1 MCFVSLVFANKIDLL
16 TNICKNVLTS
26 VKTLL
31 SNLKA
36 VITTNEYRGGANS
49 LVDNCSLLGL
59 KNALFFVKV

>member
-16 TNICKNVLTS
+16 TNICKNVLT